1 MTIDEIYK
9 NGDLSVR
16 SYNVCKYNGLDSIDK
31 LKEYY
36 LTNHS
41 FKKLRN
47 CGGKSNKEL
56 IEICNKYQSTT
67 IVNNFNNQIIKEP
80 LEEIIINLTRIQR
93 EVINSFILVN
103 KNSLTVRSK
112 NAISR
117 YLNNNFSIRNFAEKI
132 LLNKRF
138 NVADIENVGKKSIPE
153 LEIYFSIVKDSIK
166 DVSKYQNEKQLL
178 SLRNSFLI
186 KQTFSISKIPNEIL
200 HSESIFQLTDF
211 FLKNNVFFNKNHNSI
226 IQKALKIYQTEK
238 ISTLNE
244 IAKEHNLS
252 RERIRQIRK
261 DSTTELFDKL
271 SFNKNFNDD
280 LFRNYGIDI
289 SSNLIEI
296 NENLVSQINSMNNTN
311 FTKEFITYILAV
323 YLSDDFLI
331 IGNIED
337 VLLPKF
343 SNSRN
348 RHNWNNFYIVNKKL
362 KDFDFIS
369 FADDLDQRF
378 SERIKETYSFNF
390 KSYLSKFISDFDIEK
405 LELINPVAEKIL
417 NDEFDIYLD
426 LNDNIVFKRNT
437 IKQAFEYSYE
447 ALETLGEP
455 SNVKEIT
462 KKIRELHPNYETDD
476 NRVRAS
482 MKRKNGFVPIG
493 RSSVF
498 GLKKW
503 ENEFDDFKGGTIR
516 SITKEFLKK
525 FETPKH
531 INTISDY
538 ISNFR
543 EGTYQR
549 SIMDNL
555 KIDKSNTF
563 IFFPQGFIGLNS
575 LKEKYD
581 IDKYQELPVQLGKRL
596 LSLNRKGYSKQEIIN
611 YIVLTHNLNEEE
623 AIVILNN
630 LGI

>member
-1 MTIDEIYK
+1 M
-9 NGDLSVR
+9 
-16 SYNVCKYNGLDSIDK
+16 
-31 LKEYY
+31 
-36 LTNHS
+36 
-41 FKKLRN
+41 
-47 CGGKSNKEL
+47 GK
-56 IEICNKYQSTT
+56 
-67 IVNNFNNQIIKEP
+67 
-80 LEEIIINLTRIQR
+80 
-93 EVINSFILVN
+93 
-103 KNSLTVRSK
+103 
-112 NAISR
+112 
-117 YLNNNFSIRNFAEKI
+117 
-132 LLNKRF
+132 
-138 NVADIENVGKKSIPE
+138 
-153 LEIYFSIVKDSIK
+153 
-166 DVSKYQNEKQLL
+166 
-178 SLRNSFLI
+178 
-186 KQTFSISKIPNEIL
+186 
-200 HSESIFQLTDF
+200 
-211 FLKNNVFFNKNHNSI
+211 
-226 IQKALKIYQTEK
+226 
-238 ISTLNE
+238 
-244 IAKEHNLS
+244 
-252 RERIRQIRK
+252 
-261 DSTTELFDKL
+261 
-271 SFNKNFNDD
+271 
-280 LFRNYGIDI
+280 
-289 SSNLIEI
+289 
-296 NENLVSQINSMNNTN
+296 
-311 FTKEFITYILAV
+311 FTLAV